1 MRIILDTDK
10 KTITVP
16 WNYQKK
22 LEEMNNMIM
31 QLTGDASKK
40 KTFSGYIIECWNEA
54 IKDTD
59 NNLIVGQKPIKAD
72 KKG

>member
-22 LEEMNNMIM
+22 LEVVNELIKEYGDGKKEPETF
-31 QLTGDASKK
+31 TGYIDKMWNYCIEHSDQCVITGKKPASKK
-40 KTFSGYIIECWNEA
+40 
-54 IKDTD
+54 
-59 NNLIVGQKPIKAD
+59 
-72 KKG
+72 

>member
-22 LEEMNNMIM
+22 LEEMNKLIAEYSD
-31 QLTGDASKK
+31 GKK
-40 KTFSGYIIECWNEA
+40 EAKTFNGYMDEIWQDC
-54 IKDTD
+54 IKNSDKCVIT
-59 NNLIVGQKPIKAD
+59 GKKPNA
-72 KKG
+72 KK